1 MSSNRRDSS
10 LVSILGEQG
19 KIGLVSLSARCQIAS
34 LRASGRISAAQ
45 FLSNRQDLVTV
56 SDEGAVHIWYSL
68 CSHLEFELIPLPR
81 DLRMYR
87 CKRELRSDHF
97 TSASA
102 LALSKND
109 GGYQLQHVCFL
120 F

>member
-1 MSSNRRDSS
+1 MSSHRSNSP
-10 LVSILGEQG
+10 LVSILGAQG

-34 LRASGRISAAQ
+34 LRASGRISAAR
-45 FLSNRQDLVTV
+45 FLSNKQDLVTV
-56 SDEGAVHIWYSL
+56 SDEGAVHIWYNL
-68 CSHLEFELIPLPR
+68 CSSLEFELFLCFR

-97 TSASA
+97 ISASA

-109 GGYQLQHVCFL
+109 GEYDLQHGLLC
-120 F
+120 